1 MIAVIVCLRSS
12 VGHGQKLMEP
22 TEEINVFPE
31 QCKGGNKEFTQTE
44 PFYTHQEIVG

>member
-22 TEEINVFPE
+22 TEEINVLPE
-31 QCKGGNKEFTQTE
+31 QCKCGNKEFTQTE